1 MDHNKQPHS
10 PVRGMTAGGRLRITV
25 AAAFAAMAALVSCGG
40 GDDDFDATGTFEAT
54 EVTVSAEANGRL
66 TALDIEEGTTV
77 RAGEVI
83 GAVDTVQLHLR
94 KLQLIASAESL
105 DAGKNDVDKQIAAT
119 RQQLATARH
128 ELQRVERL
136 LADDA
141 ATQKQLDDAASLVNV
156 LEDQLA
162 AQLSSLT
169 RGNASIDNQ
178 SSSIRLQV
186 LQVEDQI
193 AKSLIASPVNG
204 TVLEQYAECGE
215 MATVGKPLF
224 KVADLTVLELRA
236 YLTSAQLF
244 DVQLGDSV
252 RVFAD
257 YGDGRRREYGGRV
270 SWISQQSEFTPKTIL
285 TDDERANLV
294 YAVKV
299 RVRNDGYLKLG
310 MFGEVK
316 F

>member
-1 MDHNKQPHS
+1 MR
-10 PVRGMTAGGRLRITV
+10 VMTAGGAKRHTILAAIV
-25 AAAFAAMAALVSCGG
+25 AMTALVSCHGNG
-40 GDDDFDATGTFEAT
+40 EDFDATGTFEAT

-66 TALDIEEGTTV
+66 TALNIEEGTTV

-94 KLQLIASAESL
+94 KLQLIANAASL
-105 DAGKNDVDKQIAAT
+105 DASKNDVGKQIAAT

-128 ELQRVERL
+128 EMQRVERL

-141 ATQKQLDDAASLVNV
+141 ATQKQLDDATAQVNV

-193 AKSLIASPVNG
+193 AKSLISSPVNG

-257 YGDGRRREYGGRV
+257 FGDGLRREYGGRV